1 MIRFSVAL
9 VASLI
14 PALAAAP
21 AWSQPMDH
29 SKMPG
34 MQMPPEPEKPA
45 EDEPAPPPPMDHSNM
60 PGMQMPP
67 EPEPVDKPAAPP
79 ATPMDHSNMP
89 GMEMPAQPAPGP
101 TGQAPTATPAAPMDH
116 SSMPGMDHSSMPG
129 MQAPGTSEAAAP
141 PTQQTGADLAV
152 GDAPAP
158 APPTQRAADPFYDPA
173 RMARAVE
180 LLGREHGGGRYW
192 KVMANIAEFQARS
205 GDDGFRWDGEAWY
218 GGDLNRLVI
227 KTEGDGGEDGVEE
240 AEVQV
245 LYSRAISPMFDLQAG
260 IRQDLEPASRTYAT
274 IGFEGMAPYWFD
286 VEGALFLSTRGDL
299 LARLEGSYDLRLT
312 QKWILQGRAEANLSA
327 QDVRELGIGSGFSNA
342 ELGLRLRYEIQR
354 DFAPYIGVTYDRS
367 FGATADFARA
377 AGERESTTSFV
388 FGVRAWF

>member
-1 MIRFSVAL
+1 MIRLSVAL

-34 MQMPPEPEKPA
+34 MQMPPEPETPTP
-45 EDEPAPPPPMDHSNM
+45 DEPAPPPPMDHSNM
-60 PGMQMPP
+60 PGM
-67 EPEPVDKPAAPP
+67 
-79 ATPMDHSNMP
+79 
-89 GMEMPAQPAPGP
+89 EMPAPPE
-101 TGQAPTATPAAPMDH
+101 QAPIGGAPAATPAAPVDH
-116 SSMPGMDHSSMPG
+116 SNMPGMDHSSMPG
-129 MQAPGTSEAAAP
+129 IGTPGTPESPAP
-141 PTQQTGADLAV
+141 ATQLTGADLAV

-158 APPTQRAADPFYDPA
+158 PPPTKRAADPYYDPV
-173 RMARAVE
+173 RMVRAVE

-192 KVMANIAEFQARS
+192 KVMANIAEFQARP
-205 GDDGFRWDGEAWY
+205 GEDGFRWDGEAWY

-245 LYSRAISPMFDLQAG
+245 LYSRAISPLFDLQAG

-312 QKWILQGRAEANLSA
+312 QKWIVQGRAEANLSA

-354 DFAPYIGVTYDRS
+354 SFAPYIGVTYDRS

-377 AGERESTTSFV
+377 AGKRESTTSFV